1 MPENKIPHHQSLI
14 FLTNRL
20 GRLLANEA
28 RKRTDMEAHGLMP
41 HHMGI
46 LADLWKKDG
55 VRQQDLV
62 VSIIKD
68 KATIARALVML
79 EEANIVVRVPDE
91 HDKRN
96 KRIYLTHR
104 GKALKQKLLPRALE
118 LEEEIAQQLDE
129 KEYQTCLKVLE
140 QIQDILLK

>member
-1 MPENKIPHHQSLI
+1 MPKSKVAHHQSLI

-62 VSIIKD
+62 VSVIKD
-68 KATIARALVML
+68 KATIARALTML
-79 EEANIVVRVPDE
+79 EEANILVRVPDE

-104 GKALKQKLLPRALE
+104 GKALKQELWPKAQE
-118 LEEEIAQQLDE
+118 LEEEIAIQLD
-129 KEYQTCLKVLE
+129 KNEYQTCLKVLE
-140 QIQDILLK
+140 QIYEILLK

>member
-1 MPENKIPHHQSLI
+1 MTENKHQHHNSLI

-28 RKRTDMEAHGLMP
+28 RKRTNMQALGLMP

-46 LADLWKKDG
+46 LSDLWNKDG

-68 KATIARALVML
+68 KATIARALDAL
-79 EEANIVVRVPDE
+79 EEANIVLRVTDPN
-91 HDKRN
+91 DKRN
-96 KRIYLTHR
+96 KRIYLTHK
-104 GKALKQKLLPRALE
+104 GKALKGEFVPKVKAM
-118 LEEEIAQQLDE
+118 EEEIINQLDK

-140 QIQDILLK
+140 QIHEILLK